1 MRYVLV
7 VVLGLTVHAHSNE
20 AIAANNEAAGEL
32 HLALFDQLEPND
44 EMRSGQLNFTPSGRI
59 PPDISVDRGDSAGPS
74 SSQRNFTLWK
84 RSAFNTALGMSRRT
98 GNLSWSIASDM
109 SGKRAPNVLSELS
122 YEGLEIRGFEVQSS
136 VSFFGGLLDDSFL
149 DVRLHRGVITGG
161 ETRDSDY
168 DGDNKTQE
176 YSRSLSVNTGD
187 FVADYSVAYGFNILN
202 KQGVS
207 ASALA
212 GYSLHQQYVRKQ
224 NAVKVA
230 PDTDLV
236 LGDAIEGLNSTY
248 QSQWQGPWLGTSVS
262 LHGNKH
268 RLKLQGEIHSAL
280 YYAEAD
286 WNLRDS
292 FKHPKSFEH
301 NASGLGWVV
310 DVSYAYTFDFSQG
323 NKTTLGL
330 SYRAEEWAT
339 EEGVDTLYLASG
351 EVVSTRLNE
360 VAWGG
365 SAVSIQLK
373 ILR

>member
-7 VVLGLTVHAHSNE
+7 AVLGLTIHTHSNE
-20 AIAANNEAAGEL
+20 SVADDKERAGDL
-32 HLALFDQLEPND
+32 QLALFDQSESYEELN
-44 EMRSGQLNFTPSGRI
+44 SGHLNFTPSGRI
-59 PPDISVDRGDSAGPS
+59 PPNISVDRGDSEGSS
-74 SSQRNFTLWK
+74 SSQQHFSLWK
-84 RSAFNTALGMSRRT
+84 RSAFNTSLGMSQRI
-98 GNLSWSIASDM
+98 GSLSWSIASDM

-136 VSFFGGLLDDSFL
+136 VYFFGGLLDDSFL

-168 DGDNKTQE
+168 DGDNRTQE
-176 YSRSLSVNTGD
+176 YSRSLSENTGD
-187 FVADYSVAYGFNILN
+187 FVADYSVAYGLNIVDKRGL
-202 KQGVS
+202 S

-224 NAVKVA
+224 NAIRVS
-230 PDTDLV
+230 PDTELV
-236 LGDAIEGLNSTY
+236 LGDVIDGLNSTY

-262 LHGNKH
+262 LHGKKH
-268 RLKLQGEIHSAL
+268 RLKLQGELHSAL

-310 DVSYAYTFDFSQG
+310 DVSYAYAFDISQG

-330 SYRAEEWAT
+330 SYRAEDWAA
-339 EEGVDTLYLASG
+339 EDGVDTLYLASG

-365 SAVSIQLK
+365 SAVSVHLK

>member
-7 VVLGLTVHAHSNE
+7 AVLGLTIHTHSNE
-20 AIAANNEAAGEL
+20 SIAADKEATGEL
-32 HLALFDQLEPND
+32 QLALYDQLEPND
-44 EMRSGQLNFTPSGRI
+44 ELNSRQLNFTPSGRI
-59 PPDISVDRGDSAGPS
+59 PPNISVDRGDSEGSS

-84 RSAFNTALGMSRRT
+84 RSALSTSLGMSQRT
-98 GNLSWSIASDM
+98 GSLSWSIASDM

-136 VSFFGGLLDDSFL
+136 VYFFGGLLDDSFL

-168 DGDNKTQE
+168 DGDNRTQE
-176 YSRSLSVNTGD
+176 YSRSLSENTGD
-187 FVADYSVAYGFNILN
+187 FVADYSVAYGLN
-202 KQGVS
+202 VVNKRGAS
-207 ASALA
+207 ASVLA

-224 NAVKVA
+224 NAVRVA
-230 PDTDLV
+230 PDTELV
-236 LGDAIEGLNSTY
+236 LGDVIEGLNSTY

-262 LHGNKH
+262 LRGKKH
-268 RLKLQGEIHSAL
+268 WLKLQGEIHSAL

-330 SYRAEEWAT
+330 SYRAEDWGA

-365 SAVSIQLK
+365 SAVSVQLK

>member
-7 VVLGLTVHAHSNE
+7 AVLGLTIHTHSNE
-20 AIAANNEAAGEL
+20 SIAADKETAGGL
-32 HLALFDQLEPND
+32 QLALYDQLEPND
-44 EMRSGQLNFTPSGRI
+44 ELNSRQLNFTPSGRI
-59 PPDISVDRGDSAGPS
+59 PPNISVDRGDSEGSS

-84 RSAFNTALGMSRRT
+84 RSTLSTSLGMSQRT
-98 GNLSWSIASDM
+98 GSLSWSIASDM

-136 VSFFGGLLDDSFL
+136 VYFFGGLLDDSFL

-168 DGDNKTQE
+168 DGDNRTQE
-176 YSRSLSVNTGD
+176 YSRSLSENTGD
-187 FVADYSVAYGFNILN
+187 FVADYSVAYGLN
-202 KQGVS
+202 VVNKRGAS
-207 ASALA
+207 ASVLA

-224 NAVKVA
+224 NAVRVA
-230 PDTDLV
+230 PDTELV
-236 LGDAIEGLNSTY
+236 LGDVIEGLNSTY

-262 LHGNKH
+262 LRGKKH
-268 RLKLQGEIHSAL
+268 WLKLQGEIHSAL

-310 DVSYAYTFDFSQG
+310 DVSYAYTFDFSPG

-330 SYRAEEWAT
+330 SYRAEDWGA

-365 SAVSIQLK
+365 SAVSVQLK

>member
-7 VVLGLTVHAHSNE
+7 AVLGIAIYTHSNE
-20 AIAANNEAAGEL
+20 SVAADKETAGDL
-32 HLALFDQLEPND
+32 QLALFDQSESYEEQN
-44 EMRSGQLNFTPSGRI
+44 SSQLNFTPSGRI
-59 PPDISVDRGDSAGPS
+59 PPNISVDRGDSEGSS
-74 SSQRNFTLWK
+74 SSQRFFSLWR
-84 RSAFNTALGMSRRT
+84 RSAFNTSLGMSQRT
-98 GNLSWSIASDM
+98 GSLSWSIASDM

-136 VSFFGGLLDDSFL
+136 VYFFGGLLDDSFL
-149 DVRLHRGVITGG
+149 DIRLHRGVITGG

-168 DGDNKTQE
+168 DGDNRTQE
-176 YSRSLSVNTGD
+176 YSRSLSENTGD
-187 FVADYSVAYGFNILN
+187 FVADYSVAYGLNIVDKRWL
-202 KQGVS
+202 S

-224 NAVKVA
+224 NAVRVA
-230 PDTDLV
+230 PDAEFV
-236 LGDAIEGLNSTY
+236 LGGVIEGLNSTY

-262 LHGNKH
+262 LHGEKH

-330 SYRAEEWAT
+330 SYRAEDWAA
-339 EEGVDTLYLASG
+339 EDGVDTLYLASG

-365 SAVSIQLK
+365 SAVSVHLK

>member
-7 VVLGLTVHAHSNE
+7 AVLGLTIHTHSNE
-20 AIAANNEAAGEL
+20 SIAADKEAAGEL
-32 HLALFDQLEPND
+32 QLALYDQLEPSD
-44 EMRSGQLNFTPSGRI
+44 ELNSRQLNFTPSGRI
-59 PPDISVDRGDSAGPS
+59 PPNISVDRGDSEGSS
-74 SSQRNFTLWK
+74 SSQRNFSLWK
-84 RSAFNTALGMSRRT
+84 RSALSTSLGMSQRT
-98 GNLSWSIASDM
+98 GSLSWSIASDM

-136 VSFFGGLLDDSFL
+136 VYFFGGLLDDSFL

-168 DGDNKTQE
+168 DGDNRTQE
-176 YSRSLSVNTGD
+176 YSRSLSENTGD
-187 FVADYSVAYGFNILN
+187 FVADYSVAYGLN
-202 KQGVS
+202 VVNKRGAS
-207 ASALA
+207 ASVLA

-224 NAVKVA
+224 NAVRVA
-230 PDTDLV
+230 PDTELV
-236 LGDAIEGLNSTY
+236 LGDVIEGLNSTY

-262 LHGNKH
+262 LRGKKH
-268 RLKLQGEIHSAL
+268 WLKLQGEIHSAF

-330 SYRAEEWAT
+330 SYRAEDWGA

-365 SAVSIQLK
+365 SAVSVQLK